1 MKNTQKKNVILIG
14 AGIMSST
21 LGTLLNILEPDWN
34 IKIFE
39 RLSESGKESS
49 DGWNNAGTGHEALCE
64 LNYTVERKDGSID
77 TSKAIEINEQFQ
89 ISKQFWAHLVQENE
103 ITHPR
108 EFIRSLPHISFVNG
122 EKNVEF
128 LEKRFEALSKHP
140 AFQQMEFSDDPKKL
154 MEWIPVMMENRAV
167 DELVAATKVSG
178 GTDVNFGELTRKMM
192 ENLESKNNVDIRYN
206 SDVLDIYRTEDN
218 GWEVKV
224 QNDAAN
230 TLEYHTAD
238 FVFIGG
244 GGGAIP
250 LLQKTKI
257 PESKSIGGFPIS
269 GEFLICRNPKVV
281 DQHEAKVYG
290 KEPPGTPPMT
300 VPHLDRRYIGDETVL
315 LFGPFAGFG
324 PKLLKKG
331 SNSDFFKTLKL
342 NNLSTMMS
350 AGVKNLPLI
359 KYSIDQVL
367 LSKQDR
373 MESLRTFMPNAEDK
387 DWELIVAGK
396 RVQVIKDID
405 GAGKGI
411 IQFGT
416 EIVQSADHSLAA
428 LLGESPGASTSVA
441 IMLDVLQQSFPA
453 SINEWQSK
461 IKEIIPSYDESLA
474 ENKELFKKVQDVTTN
489 SLEL

>member
-1 MKNTQKKNVILIG
+1 MTNTQQKNVMLIG

-21 LGTLLNILEPDWN
+21 LATLLNKLEPDWN

-89 ISKQFWAHLVQENE
+89 ISKQFWAHLVQNHE
-103 ITHPR
+103 ITHPQ

-122 EKNVEF
+122 EKNIEF
-128 LEKRFEALSKHP
+128 LQKRFEALSKYP
-140 AFQQMEFSDDPKKL
+140 AFQQMEFSDVPKKL
-154 MEWIPVMMENRAV
+154 MEWIPVMMKDRAT

-192 ENLESKNNVDIRYN
+192 ANLEGKENIDIRYN
-206 SDVLDIYRTEDN
+206 SDVLDLHRTEDRA
-218 GWEVKV
+218 WEVKV
-224 QNDAAN
+224 QNDADH

-257 PESKSIGGFPIS
+257 LESKSIGGFPIS
-269 GEFLICRNPKVV
+269 GEFVICRNPEIVS
-281 DQHEAKVYG
+281 QHEAKVYG

-300 VPHLDRRYIGDETVL
+300 VPHLDRRYLRDETVL

-324 PKLLKKG
+324 PKLLKEG
-331 SNSDFFKTLKL
+331 SNSDFFKTLKPNNMLTML
-342 NNLSTMMS
+342 N

-359 KYSIDQVL
+359 KYSVDQVL
-367 LSKQDR
+367 LSKKDR
-373 MESLRTFMPNAEDK
+373 MDSLRTFMPDAKDQ

-396 RVQVIKDID
+396 RVQVIKDIE
-405 GAGKGI
+405 GTGKGI

-416 EIVQSADHSLAA
+416 EIVQSADRSVAA

-441 IMLDVLQQSFPA
+441 IMLDVLEQSFPA
-453 SINEWQSK
+453 SINEWEPK
-461 IKEIIPSYDESLA
+461 IKEMIPSYDQSLA
-474 ENKELFKKVQDVTTN
+474 KNEELFKKVQDVTTR